1 MSAGLPWWL
10 LPSAAA
16 LILVATH
23 TYLGLHVISRNVF
36 FVDLALA
43 QVAALGSTVA
53 FLYGFDTNDSITY
66 YVSLLFAV
74 GGAWF
79 FSVAR
84 LPDNRVPEE
93 AIIGLTFAV
102 ASAGAILLSAENPHG
117 AEHLRDMMTGSIL
130 VVSAREV
137 AQAALVYGLI
147 GVFHWVFR
155 RQLLSVSID
164 RDGAKARGL
173 RVRWWDF
180 SFYLSFAVVITSSV
194 RIAGV
199 LLVFIL
205 LIAPAVCGVMFAR
218 GIRRRLLVGWASGVL
233 ATTCGLG
240 LSSHMDW
247 PPAPA
252 ISCVFA
258 AILLGGAVVDRVLH
272 AERRGAA
279 VVRFAT
285 TFAVLAGVVF
295 GLTAFLDRASRATHA
310 AAHGDGQEALEA
322 AARVEGSVEDGP
334 HTHGEPEHGLGT
346 SARDLLAALTD
357 EHDNVRAR
365 AASELGALGDP
376 TTLPALIQ
384 ALQDPSDA
392 VREKAAGALGKLA
405 RPEAVTPLQAALAR
419 PAGDEWVSLREAEAL
434 VRCGSAAGMNAL
446 IDIASNADAKLVR
459 REALE
464 IALAFVGRP
473 GPATDDDRAR
483 ADALAGLSTW
493 WIAEGA
499 SARWERGE
507 GRFVT
512 GAGASEARPSL

>member
-1 MSAGLPWWL
+1 MTAALPWWL

-53 FLYGFDTNDSITY
+53 FLYGFDTSDSITY

-117 AEHLRDMMTGSIL
+117 AEHLRDMMAGSIL
-130 VVSAREV
+130 VVTPREV
-137 AQAALVYGLI
+137 LHAALMYGAI

-155 RQLLSVSID
+155 KPLLRVSTD
-164 RDGAKARGL
+164 REGAHADGL

-180 SFYLSFAVVITSSV
+180 LFYLSFAVVITSSV

-205 LIAPAVCGVMFAR
+205 LIAPAVCGAMFAT
-218 GIRRRLLVGWASGVL
+218 GIRPRLLVGWASGAL
-233 ATTCGLG
+233 ATTFGLG
-240 LSSHMDW
+240 LSSRMDW

-258 AILLGGAVVDRVLH
+258 AILI
-272 AERRGAA
+272 GAA
-279 VVRFAT
+279 VVQRIARAERRALVGARFAAT
-285 TFAVLAGVVF
+285 TALLVAIAF
-295 GLTAFLDRASRATHA
+295 GLTTVLRAQRDAHA
-310 AAHGDGQEALEA
+310 AAEQA
-322 AARVEGSVEDGP
+322 AAEPGAGAGAAELGSASVADTEP
-334 HTHGEPEHGLGT
+334 HSHGEPEHGLGG
-346 SARDLLAALTD
+346 SRRDLIAALSD
-357 EHDNVRAR
+357 EHDNVRAS
-365 AASELGALGDP
+365 AAEQLGALGAP
-376 TTLPALIQ
+376 EVLPELTRALD
-384 ALQDPSDA
+384 DPSDA
-392 VREKAAGALGKLA
+392 VKEKAAEALGRLG
-405 RPEAVTPLQAALAR
+405 RPEAAPALEAALRR
-419 PAGDEWVSLREAEAL
+419 PDQDEWVSLREAEAL
-434 VRCGSAAGMNAL
+434 VRCGGRAGVTALFDLAENAG
-446 IDIASNADAKLVR
+446 AGLVR
-459 REALE
+459 QQALE
-464 IALAFVGRP
+464 RALAFTGQ
-473 GPATDDDRAR
+473 PAAAADGTAR
-483 ADALAGLSTW
+483 SAAA
-493 WIAEGA
+493 AA
-499 SARWERGE
+499 ARWTAQRDTARWDPAQ
-507 GRFVT
+507 GRFVQ
-512 GAGASEARPSL
+512 P

>member
-1 MSAGLPWWL
+1 MMMLADAPWWL

-23 TYLGLHVISRNVF
+23 TYLGLHVINRNVF

-53 FLYGFDTNDSITY
+53 FLYGFDTNDPVTY

-117 AEHLRDMMTGSIL
+117 AEHLRDMMAGSIL

-137 AQAALVYGLI
+137 GQAALMYGAI

-155 RQLLSVSID
+155 RQLLSVSTD
-164 RDGAKARGL
+164 REQARARGL

-180 SFYLSFAVVITSSV
+180 LFYLSFAVVITSSV

-205 LIAPAVCGVMFAR
+205 LIAPAVCGAMFAR
-218 GIRRRLLVGWASGVL
+218 GVRARLLVGWGSGIL
-233 ATTCGLG
+233 ATTFGLG

-258 AILLGGAVVDRVLH
+258 AILMAAAVVDRIAR
-272 AERRGAA
+272 AERRGATA
-279 VVRFAT
+279 LSFAT
-285 TFAVLAGVVF
+285 SCAVLVTVAF
-295 GLTAFLDRASRATHA
+295 GLTSFLRAQRAAHAADSVEGEPGRASVSTQASA
-310 AAHGDGQEALEA
+310 AD
-322 AARVEGSVEDGP
+322 DT
-334 HTHGEPEHGLGT
+334 HTHGDPEHALGA
-346 SARDLLAALTD
+346 SRRDLIAALFD

-365 AASELGALGDP
+365 AADELGALGDP
-376 TTLPALIQ
+376 ELVPQLVQ

-392 VREKAAGALGKLA
+392 VKEQAAQALGKLA
-405 RPEAVTPLQAALAR
+405 RAEAVAPLRAALAR
-419 PAGDEWVSLREAEAL
+419 PDQDEWVNLREAEAL
-434 VRCGSAAGMNAL
+434 VRCGGADGMDALLDAAR
-446 IDIASNADAKLVR
+446 SADAQLVR
-459 REALE
+459 REALDR
-464 IALAFVGRP
+464 ALAFAGQP
-473 GPATDDDRAR
+473 IPAADDHAAR
-483 ADALAGLSTW
+483 AQALKRLLGSWDAQR
-493 WIAEGA
+493 
-499 SARWERGE
+499 SATRWDPKQA
-507 GRFVT
+507 RFV
-512 GAGASEARPSL
+512 ALLADPE